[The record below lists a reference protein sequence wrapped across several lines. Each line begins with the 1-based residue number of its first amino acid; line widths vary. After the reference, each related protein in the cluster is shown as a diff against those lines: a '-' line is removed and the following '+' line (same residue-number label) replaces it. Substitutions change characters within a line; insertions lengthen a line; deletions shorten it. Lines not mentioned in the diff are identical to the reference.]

1 MGRGGF
7 HRGPL
12 RLDGYLAGMALEMD
26 APIRT
31 ASRKKFAAPIVFA
44 MYDVVVLPP
53 LGTYPQKFY
62 AARRGLLRGTC
73 SLLVYTL

>member
-12 RLDGYLAGMALEMD
+12 RLDGYLAGMALKMD

-31 ASRKKFAAPIVFA
+31 PSRKKFTALLLFT
-44 MYDVVVLPP
+44 MHDVVVLPP
-53 LGTYPQKFY
+53 VGP
-62 AARRGLLRGTC
+62 AP
-73 SLLVYTL
+73 